1 MTGTRKK
8 STSIQETRQRAWLN
22 MAEEAKR
29 LANNFNGPGW
39 LSLSEASDAEVAEI
53 LSELKMAADAWT
65 KAYEE
70 AKRRRFKT

>member
-1 MTGTRKK
+1 
-8 STSIQETRQRAWLN
+8 

-29 LANNFNGPGW
+29 YANNFNGPGW